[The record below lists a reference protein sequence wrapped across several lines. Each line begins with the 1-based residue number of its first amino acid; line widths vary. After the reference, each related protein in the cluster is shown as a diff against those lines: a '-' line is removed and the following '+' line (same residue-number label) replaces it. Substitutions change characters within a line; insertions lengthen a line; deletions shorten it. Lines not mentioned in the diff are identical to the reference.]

1 MGKHFQR
8 RDHENRLEFQ
18 ARCRTEQ
25 AALVAK
31 GLMKPRPG
39 LPTPPPAPVAAKPKR
54 IRKPAAKKEVV
65 AAPKPKRVRKPAETV
80 AA

>member
-39 LPTPPPAPVAAKPKR
+39 APAPIAAKPKR

-65 AAPKPKRVRKPAETV
+65 AAPKPKRARKPAETV